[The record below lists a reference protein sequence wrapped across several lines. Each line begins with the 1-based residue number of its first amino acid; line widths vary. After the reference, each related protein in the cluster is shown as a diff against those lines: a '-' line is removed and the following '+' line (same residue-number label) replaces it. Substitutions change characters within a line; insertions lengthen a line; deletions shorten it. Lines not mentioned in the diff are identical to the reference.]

1 MRKIQDKDNLKNEII
16 NLRVSSKEKYEIT
29 TFAESNSM
37 NVSEFI
43 SLAIKEKMQ
52 TNKLMDS
59 QAKLINVLEIGFKQS
74 FEPFF
79 KRLMAILN
87 TIDFNSKILIK
98 QQDIF
103 MYQLKVTQAMEEIF
117 VSPISHPITE
127 KAQELVLKDLHKM
140 VARKKEFED
149 EQE

>member
-1 MRKIQDKDNLKNEII
+1 MKKTQDKSDIKNEILT
-16 NLRVSSKEKYEIT
+16 LRVSTKERNDIT
-29 TFAESNSM
+29 TFAENNNMS
-37 NVSEFI
+37 VSEFMY
-43 SLAIKEKMQ
+43 LAIKEKLQ

-59 QAKLINVLEIGFKQS
+59 QAKLINVLETGFKQS
-74 FEPFF
+74 YEPFF

-87 TIDFNSKILIK
+87 TIDFNSKVLIK

>member
-74 FEPFF
+74 YEPFF

-87 TIDFNSKILIK
+87 TIDFNSKVLIK

>member
-29 TFAESNSM
+29 TYAESNSM

-59 QAKLINVLEIGFKQS
+59 QAKLINVLETGFKQS
-74 FEPFF
+74 YEPFF

-87 TIDFNSKILIK
+87 TIDFNSKVLIK

>member
-59 QAKLINVLEIGFKQS
+59 QAKLINVLETGFKQS
-74 FEPFF
+74 YEPFF

-87 TIDFNSKILIK
+87 TIDFNSKVLIK

-140 VARKKEFED
+140 VERKKEFED

>member
-1 MRKIQDKDNLKNEII
+1 MRKIQDKDKLKNEII

-59 QAKLINVLEIGFKQS
+59 QAKLINVLETGFKQS
-74 FEPFF
+74 YEPFF

-87 TIDFNSKILIK
+87 TIDFNSKVLIK

>member
-59 QAKLINVLEIGFKQS
+59 QAKLINVLETGFKQS
-74 FEPFF
+74 YEPFF

-87 TIDFNSKILIK
+87 TIDFNSKVLIK

>member
-1 MRKIQDKDNLKNEII
+1 M
-16 NLRVSSKEKYEIT
+16 S
-29 TFAESNSM
+29 
-37 NVSEFI
+37 VSEFMY
-43 SLAIKEKMQ
+43 LAIKEKLQ

-74 FEPFF
+74 YEPFF

-103 MYQLKVTQAMEEIF
+103 MYQLKVTQAMDEIF
-117 VSPISHPITE
+117 VSPIPHPITE
-127 KAQELVLKDLHKM
+127 KAEEIVLKDLHKM
-140 VARKKEFED
+140 VAKKKEFED